1 MAAVDQQGFTTSGHL
16 LALNSYENRVYQVGI
31 EDGSPLIAKFYRPD
45 RWSRE
50 QIQEE
55 HDFCFELAEQELSVV
70 TPLCNDQ
77 HQSLFFDGQF
87 MFALYPRQGGHAPDF
102 SNPDH
107 LEIMGRLLAR
117 LHNTGARHPF
127 RCRPRLDSQQFGH
140 EACALISTHFIPPD
154 LKPAYDS
161 LTKDLLRRI
170 DDKLGQLPDVRI
182 LRTHGDCHA
191 GNILWR
197 DDIPHMVDLD
207 DARNAPAI
215 QDIWMLLSG
224 DRQEQQ
230 AQLRE
235 ILSGYQ
241 DFRDFDYR
249 ELLLVEVFRTL
260 RIIHY
265 AAWIASRWQDPAFP
279 KTFTWFN
286 TPRYWSE
293 HILELREQQAALL
306 ESPLSVF

>member
-1 MAAVDQQGFTTSGHL
+1 
-16 LALNSYENRVYQVGI
+16 
-31 EDGSPLIAKFYRPD
+31 
-45 RWSRE
+45 
-50 QIQEE
+50 
-55 HDFCFELAEQELSVV
+55 
-70 TPLCNDQ
+70 
-77 HQSLFFDGQF
+77 
-87 MFALYPRQGGHAPDF
+87 
-102 SNPDH
+102 
-107 LEIMGRLLAR
+107 
-117 LHNTGARHPF
+117 
-127 RCRPRLDSQQFGH
+127 
-140 EACALISTHFIPPD
+140 
-154 LKPAYDS
+154 
-161 LTKDLLRRI
+161 
-170 DDKLGQLPDVRI
+170 
-182 LRTHGDCHA
+182 
-191 GNILWR
+191 
-197 DDIPHMVDLD
+197 
-207 DARNAPAI
+207 
-215 QDIWMLLSG
+215 MLLSG